1 MRHNFIDRYSALD
14 SPLHILEARTKLIG
28 FMALIVSVLCIPGGK
43 GFAYFAYFFLT
54 AVLMGVSQVPLS
66 FIVGR
71 ALLILPFI
79 LLTGIALP
87 WKSHASFDG
96 FATVF
101 ARSILCLM
109 LLILLT
115 NTTRFSELLR
125 GIRKLGCPRILVL
138 NLAFLYRYL
147 FVLTEEV
154 LRMRQ
159 ARDCRRV
166 GRAPV
171 RDEVRLLGSMLTTL
185 LLRSFERAERLYQ
198 AMLSRG
204 YSGEFPVVE
213 PRRFSWRDLAFLSA
227 ITLFIALTFSDISF
241 SELTL

>member
-1 MRHNFIDRYSALD
+1 MRHNFIDRYSGLD
-14 SPLHILEARTKLIG
+14 SPLHVLEPRTKVLG
-28 FMALIVSVLCIPGGK
+28 FLALIISVLCIPSGRGLA
-43 GFAYFAYFFLT
+43 FFAYFFLT
-54 AVLMGVSQVPLS
+54 AILMGVSQIPLG

-79 LLTGIALP
+79 LLAGIALP
-87 WKSHASFDG
+87 WRSHAG
-96 FATVF
+96 LAGLATLF
-101 ARSILCLM
+101 SQSILCLM

-115 NTTRFSELLR
+115 NTTRYSELLR
-125 GIRKLGCPRILVL
+125 GMRKLGCPSILVL

-166 GRAPV
+166 GRAPM
-171 RDEVRLLGSMLTTL
+171 REELRLLGSMLATL

-204 YSGEFPVVE
+204 YSGEFPVLE
-213 PRRFSWRDLAFLSA
+213 ARRFSWRDLAFLSA
-227 ITLFIALTFSDISF
+227 ITLFISLTFSDFSF
-241 SELTL
+241 SGWTL